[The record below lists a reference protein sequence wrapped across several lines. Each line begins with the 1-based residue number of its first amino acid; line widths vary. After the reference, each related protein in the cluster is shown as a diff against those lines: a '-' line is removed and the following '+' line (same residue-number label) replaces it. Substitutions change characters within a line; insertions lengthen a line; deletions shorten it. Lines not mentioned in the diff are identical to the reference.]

1 MSEALTTEHLEH
13 AEHAEHVANHGA
25 PFLTQ
30 VSMTI
35 AVLAVLAATVG
46 SLETIET
53 AATLTAQNSA
63 ALSQSKASDQ
73 WAFFQAK
80 SIKKSVHEVGA
91 RQGGAQA
98 EALSRDAKRY
108 DDETKAIKTDAE
120 ALEHRVEEF
129 LHEAEHHEHRH
140 HILTVA
146 VTLLHAAI
154 AIATIAIITKGQ
166 RWPWFGG
173 LALAGAGCALAAFAY
188 I

>member
-1 MSEALTTEHLEH
+1 MSEAMTTEHLEH
-13 AEHAEHVANHGA
+13 AEHAEHVAHEGT

-35 AVLAVLAATVG
+35 AIFAVIAATIG

-53 AATLTAQNSA
+53 AATLGAQNAA
-63 ALSQSKASDQ
+63 ALSQNKASDQ

-80 SIKKSVHEVGA
+80 SIKKSVNEVA
-91 RQGGAQA
+91 AKQGGAQA
-98 EALSRDAKRY
+98 EQLAREAKRY
-108 DDETKAIKTDAE
+108 DDESKAIKTEAE
-120 ALEHRVEEF
+120 GLEHRVEEH

-140 HILTVA
+140 HILTTA

-154 AIATIAIITKGQ
+154 AIATIAIVTKG
-166 RWPWFGG
+166 RKWPWYSGLG
-173 LALAGAGCALAAFAY
+173 LAAAGVVLAGYAY

>member
-1 MSEALTTEHLEH
+1 MSEAMTTEHLEH
-13 AEHAEHVANHGA
+13 AEHAEHVAHEGS
-25 PFLTQ
+25 PFMTQ

-35 AVLAVLAATVG
+35 AVFAVVAATIG

-53 AATLTAQNSA
+53 AATLGAQNAA

-80 SIKKSVHEVGA
+80 SIKKSVNEVA
-91 RQGGAQA
+91 AKQGGPQA
-98 EALSRDAKRY
+98 DPLAREAKRY
-108 DDETKAIKTDAE
+108 DDESRAIKTEAE
-120 ALEHRVEEF
+120 GLEHRVEEH

-146 VTLLHAAI
+146 VTLVHAAI
-154 AIATIAIITKGQ
+154 AIATIAIITRGR
-166 RWPWFGG
+166 RWPWYSGI
-173 LALAGAGCALAAFAY
+173 ALAASGVVLAGYAY

>member
-13 AEHAEHVANHGA
+13 AEHAEHVAHEGS
-25 PFLTQ
+25 PFLIQ

-35 AVLAVLAATVG
+35 AIMAVIAATIG

-53 AATLTAQNSA
+53 AATLGAQNAA

-80 SIKKSVHEVGA
+80 SIKKSVHEVGG
-91 RQGGAQA
+91 RQGGPQA
-98 EALSRDAKRY
+98 EALAAEAKRY
-108 DDETKAIKTDAE
+108 SEESKAIKTEAE
-120 ALEHRVEEF
+120 GFEHQVEEH

-140 HILTVA
+140 HILTMA
-146 VTLLHAAI
+146 VTLLHASI
-154 AIATIAIITKGQ
+154 AIATIAIITRGR
-166 RWPWFGG
+166 RWPWYAG
-173 LALAGAGCALAAFAY
+173 LALTAAGVALAGYAY

>member
-1 MSEALTTEHLEH
+1 MSEAMTTEHLEH
-13 AEHAEHVANHGA
+13 AEHAEHVAHDGA

-35 AVLAVLAATVG
+35 AIMAVIAATIG

-53 AATLTAQNSA
+53 AATLGAQNAA

-80 SIKKSVHEVGA
+80 SIKRSVHEVGA
-91 RQGGAQA
+91 RQGGPQA
-98 EALSRDAKRY
+98 DALSRDARRY
-108 DDETKAIKTDAE
+108 EDESKAVKTDAE
-120 ALEHRVEEF
+120 GLEHQVEEH

-140 HILTVA
+140 HVLTMA

-154 AIATIAIITKGQ
+154 AISTIAIITKG
-166 RWPWFGG
+166 RKWPWYAG
-173 LALAGAGCALAAFAY
+173 LALTAAGVALAGYAY
-188 I
+188 V